1 MLLIFLY
8 VEFYILLLCWIHLL
22 ILIYICNKTIVEFLR
37 FAIKNHVWEIIDS
50 FTFSF
55 LIFDAFLFYFLAWL
69 LWLRLPL
76 LVRMG
81 NLSFLSEEKLWFLV
95 IYSACWYCFIF
106 FQLQFMHSSF
116 CSRFSYACSSIYLQQ
131 SGKNKRHVSYGYTKQ
146 VTSGCVCVSC
156 PLFFCFVFYLS
167 FSLPRWSQCCCH
179 CSDWVESVRGQLLS
193 YVQVSSSCPW
203 AL

>member
-1 MLLIFLY
+1 MY
-8 VEFYILLLCWIHLL
+8 VEFYILLLCWIHLF
-22 ILIYICNKTIVEFLR
+22 ILTFISVNKKNCGVFKLCC
-37 FAIKNHVWEIIDS
+37 IKNHVTRKSRQFYI
-50 FTFSF
+50 F
-55 LIFDAFLFYFLAWL
+55 LPDFWCLLFYFLAWL

-81 NLSFLSEEKLWFLV
+81 KSVFFLIQEEKLWFLV

-106 FQLQFMHSSF
+106 FN
-116 CSRFSYACSSIYLQQ
+116 CISYAFIFLLKILLYMQFDLPPAIWEKQKTCFIWLLTSSLHL
-131 SGKNKRHVSYGYTKQ
+131 G
-146 VTSGCVCVSC
+146 VCVFLSFYFFV
-156 PLFFCFVFYLS
+156 LFSTWS